1 MARRN
6 IENCHLISF
15 MINQERSS
23 ERAERKRKEK
33 TMKGENDERRER
45 ETIYNK
51 KVIEQA
57 NDKQATSLLYTKC
70 RNEGIEKRNEK

>member
-1 MARRN
+1 
-6 IENCHLISF
+6 
-15 MINQERSS
+15 
-23 ERAERKRKEK
+23 
-33 TMKGENDERRER
+33 MKGENDERRER